1 LGIGQGIHGVDDDG
15 LDAFYPLVTEAQ
27 TLADYGYAEAEAFA
41 AARACGDDCIS
52 AGCDIAYGFGLMAV
66 KLDYWRGLILRL
78 GGKVTWRFFVE
89 EALENEILEGISR
102 LKAAI
107 DLDIWAFE
115 DESALGQLFA
125 YPVLDHGV
133 LEALEG
139 LYVHSISITNII

>member
-1 LGIGQGIHGVDDDG
+1 
-15 LDAFYPLVTEAQ
+15 
-27 TLADYGYAEAEAFA
+27 
-41 AARACGDDCIS
+41 
-52 AGCDIAYGFGLMAV
+52 
-66 KLDYWRGLILRL
+66 
-78 GGKVTWRFFVE
+78 VE
-89 EALENEILEGISR
+89 EALGNEILEGISS
-102 LKAAI
+102 LKAVI